1 MYVQRAPAPRRSAF
15 FLGDVGSSHASGV
28 VAAAAAN
35 RIISV
40 DIEAD
45 LYAVL
50 LTRKTH
56 SDQRYGSGF
65 GVDAFLMNESKAYF
79 AFGGCVFC
87 DVPRIPAGRRYRAA
101 FKCSLSFYLLIKVA
115 QRSSIWFLS
124 SQKLKWIERE
134 RDRKLFF
141 WGEGWQRSFGLT
153 GLATKQHAD
162 LSSCEAMMA
171 DLFNS
176 LFLQKS
182 DIPHTHIHV
191 R

>member
-1 MYVQRAPAPRRSAF
+1 MFSAHRHHGGVPF
-15 FLGDVGSSHASGV
+15 FLGDVRSSHACGV
-28 VAAAAAN
+28 AAAAN

-40 DIEAD
+40 DIGAD
-45 LYAVL
+45 LYAML

-65 GVDAFLMNESKAYF
+65 GVDTLLMNESKAYF

-124 SQKLKWIERE
+124 S
-134 RDRKLFF
+134 
-141 WGEGWQRSFGLT
+141 
-153 GLATKQHAD
+153 
-162 LSSCEAMMA
+162 
-171 DLFNS
+171 
-176 LFLQKS
+176 
-182 DIPHTHIHV
+182 
-191 R
+191 